1 MRGNCV
7 NKHDFHSPV
16 EAKQTSAEWRE
27 IHPGR
32 PDRSIG
38 RRTRE
43 DFGGALR
50 LRDHAETRC
59 TPRRL
64 IGTIIIL
71 EQFCSPGALGKES
84 NPCASQ
90 QLRLFRARTHQ
101 RRAKFALYL
110 WSEIAAVSASQ
121 EPRFHSII
129 RSSQAARPLLSL
141 VSKRLISSRPG
152 VQGFRARPAHTHL
165 RQDAS

>member
-84 NPCASQ
+84 LNVSTSYHRS
-90 QLRLFRARTHQ
+90 LRFARSRSDVISKSPRSVTCLQ
-101 RRAKFALYL
+101 
-110 WSEIAAVSASQ
+110 AVRC
-121 EPRFHSII
+121 EE
-129 RSSQAARPLLSL
+129 
-141 VSKRLISSRPG
+141 
-152 VQGFRARPAHTHL
+152 
-165 RQDAS
+165 